1 MINCSI
7 GVLAHNEA
15 QNIGHLLQA
24 LCEQK
29 LKNVNIYEI
38 IVVSSASRDATDE
51 IVNDY
56 AKKYDHI
63 RLISEPERQG
73 KAAAINT
80 FLKEAKSDIVVI
92 ESGDTIPAEDTIE
105 KLVSPFA
112 DEKVGM
118 TGGRPMPVND
128 ESSFIGYSVH
138 LLWRLHHKMALYSA
152 KLGEMV
158 AFRKVID
165 SIPVD
170 SAVDEASIESE
181 IISRN
186 LTLKYIP
193 DAIIHNKGP
202 ETISDFIKQ
211 RRRIQAGHLWLKRT
225 QNYSVAS
232 QNSSVLFK
240 LTLDEI
246 KENPKK
252 LPLLLGTIILEIW
265 GRILG
270 YYDLVIK
277 KRNPYKWD
285 IAKTTKKLR

>member
-29 LKNVNIYEI
+29 LKNVNICEI
-38 IVVSSASRDATDE
+38 IVVSSASTDATDE

-56 AKKYDHI
+56 AKKTDHI
-63 RLISEPERQG
+63 RLISEPERRG

-112 DEKVGM
+112 DETVGM

-138 LLWRLHHKMALYSA
+138 LLWRLHHKMALYSP

-158 AFRKVID
+158 AFRNVID

-225 QNYSVAS
+225 KDYSVAS
-232 QNSSVLFK
+232 QNSSLLFK

-252 LPLLLGTIILEIW
+252 LPLLLGTIFLEIW